1 MVDFHDPNVL
11 GSNFMVL
18 MKIDYAVSGLL
29 IWEFVSNLDY
39 ELSVILGHRPYRWTI
54 WIYFATRFATLM
66 AVIINLVAMNI
77 AIPTNCQVL
86 ISFAFVFSY
95 MTFSLASL
103 LIVLRI
109 IAIWNKNKRIVGLA
123 IGVWVANAACLI
135 YGITQIRSE
144 WIPVQSAC
152 RLPNVE
158 SNRSTMTA
166 MFATDFVLLLIMLV
180 GLLGLRRRGGSTFD
194 LGRLIW
200 KQGVIYLL
208 VATTTELIPV
218 VFIWLDLNDAFDMM
232 FSMPGL
238 VTMSIA
244 ATRMYRSLADFFFDD
259 VRKCSDNPQKM
270 GCTVPNFIWSTSLTI
285 PKNRMEVTVNRD
297 TSYGRWQSPAQTD
310 PYVSFMDID
319 GQLGDKPGLNLDD
332 VESSA
337 AELIST

>member
-1 MVDFHDPNVL
+1 
-11 GSNFMVL
+11 
-18 MKIDYAVSGLL
+18 
-29 IWEFVSNLDY
+29 
-39 ELSVILGHRPYRWTI
+39 
-54 WIYFATRFATLM
+54 
-66 AVIINLVAMNI
+66 
-77 AIPTNCQVL
+77 
-86 ISFAFVFSY
+86 
-95 MTFSLASL
+95 MTFSLSSL

-109 IAIWNKNKRIVGLA
+109 IAIWNKNKLVVAFAVAL
-123 IGVWVANAACLI
+123 WLANASFFI

-337 AELIST
+337 AELVST